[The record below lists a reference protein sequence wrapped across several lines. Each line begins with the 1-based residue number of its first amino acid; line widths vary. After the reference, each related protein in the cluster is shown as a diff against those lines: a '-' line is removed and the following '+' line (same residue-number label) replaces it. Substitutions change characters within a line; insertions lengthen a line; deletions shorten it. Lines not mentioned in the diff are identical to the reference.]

1 MPRELSGTDCHFLAT
16 RARFAG
22 MRLSPSPLQILA
34 LGHLVLVFCTSGA
47 EEASARSR
55 KHHFDSLTVPSIPV
69 DATGTPVIMQG
80 LERPPKAVEDRHRAR
95 KEAKRPVYIPR
106 GSASLVPAGP
116 SGLPR
121 TPLLGP
127 PLAVTPYNPPAINSP
142 SDRVI
147 QSNQT
152 FPLNGGLG
160 NNPSNRDAYIRYNL
174 SR

>member
-1 MPRELSGTDCHFLAT
+1 
-16 RARFAG
+16 
-22 MRLSPSPLQILA
+22 MRLSPSPSHILG
-34 LGHLVLVFCTSGA
+34 LGLVLVVCVSGA
-47 EEASARSR
+47 EQASARSQ
-55 KHHFDSLTVPSIPV
+55 KHRFDSLTVPSIPV

-80 LERPPKAVEDRHRAR
+80 LERATKAVEDRHHGHKEV

-106 GSASLVPAGP
+106 GSASLVPAG
-116 SGLPR
+116 SSSLPR
-121 TPLLGP
+121 TPSLGP

-147 QSNQT
+147 QSNQS

>member
-1 MPRELSGTDCHFLAT
+1 MPRELSGKDCHFLAT
-16 RARFAG
+16 QARFTG
-22 MRLSPSPLQILA
+22 MRLSSFRLQILA
-34 LGHLVLVFCTSGA
+34 LGLVLAFCALGA
-47 EEASARSR
+47 GQASARSQ

-80 LERPPKAVEDRHRAR
+80 PERPTKAVEDRHHGR

-127 PLAVTPYNPPAINSP
+127 PLAVTPYNPPAINSL

>member
-1 MPRELSGTDCHFLAT
+1 
-16 RARFAG
+16 
-22 MRLSPSPLQILA
+22 MRLSPSSLQILA
-34 LGHLVLVFCTSGA
+34 LGLVLVFCALGT
-47 EEASARSR
+47 EQASARSQ
-55 KHHFDSLTVPSIPV
+55 KHRFNSLTVPSIPV

-80 LERPPKAVEDRHRAR
+80 LEQPKKAVEDRHHGRKEA

-106 GSASLVPAGP
+106 GSASLVPAG
-116 SGLPR
+116 SSSLPR
-121 TPLLGP
+121 TPSLGP

-147 QSNQT
+147 QSNQS

-174 SR
+174 GR

>member
-1 MPRELSGTDCHFLAT
+1 MPRELSGVDCHFLAT
-16 RARFAG
+16 HASFAS
-22 MRLSPSPLQILA
+22 MRLSPFRLQILA
-34 LGHLVLVFCTSGA
+34 LGLVLVFCTSGA
-47 EEASARSR
+47 EQASARSR

-80 LERPPKAVEDRHRAR
+80 LERPTKAAEDRHHGR

-106 GSASLVPAGP
+106 GSASLVPAG
-116 SGLPR
+116 SSSLPR
-121 TPLLGP
+121 TPSLGP
-127 PLAVTPYNPPAINSP
+127 PLAVTPYNPPAINSL

>member
-1 MPRELSGTDCHFLAT
+1 LFIALHFPNT
-16 RARFAG
+16 YFIQM

-34 LGHLVLVFCTSGA
+34 LGLVLVCCTSGA
-47 EEASARSR
+47 EQASARSQ
-55 KHHFDSLTVPSIPV
+55 KHRFDSLTVPSIPV

-80 LERPPKAVEDRHRAR
+80 LEGPKRTVEDRHHGRKEAKEP
-95 KEAKRPVYIPR
+95 KEAKRPVYIPH

-116 SGLPR
+116 SSLPR
-121 TPLLGP
+121 TPSLGP

-147 QSNQT
+147 QSNQS
-152 FPLNGGLG
+152 FPFNGGLG
-160 NNPSNRDAYIRYNL
+160 NNPSSRDAYIRYNL

>member
-1 MPRELSGTDCHFLAT
+1 
-16 RARFAG
+16 
-22 MRLSPSPLQILA
+22 MRLSPFPLQLLA
-34 LGHLVLVFCTSGA
+34 LGLALVFCTSGA
-47 EEASARSR
+47 EQAWARSQ
-55 KHHFDSLTVPSIPV
+55 KHRSDSLTVPSIPV

-80 LERPPKAVEDRHRAR
+80 LEPPTKAIEDRHHGR
-95 KEAKRPVYIPR
+95 KEAKRPVYIPH
-106 GSASLVPAGP
+106 GSASLA
-116 SGLPR
+116 R
-121 TPLLGP
+121 TPSLGP

-147 QSNQT
+147 QSNQS

>member
-1 MPRELSGTDCHFLAT
+1 MPRELSGTDYHFLAT
-16 RARFAG
+16 QVRFAG
-22 MRLSPSPLQILA
+22 MRLSSFWLQILVLGLVLAFCA
-34 LGHLVLVFCTSGA
+34 LGGGQ
-47 EEASARSR
+47 ASARSQ

-80 LERPPKAVEDRHRAR
+80 LERPTKAVEDRHHGR

-127 PLAVTPYNPPAINSP
+127 PLAVTPYNPPAINSL